1 MTRLHVPRGRRSHEL
16 TSRTRTGDD
25 SVVRLRDE
33 WLATLHTLGVRVG
46 RLPFSTRDADRVIW
60 LPKSDQAVFVA
71 GAISGDVRRRADA
84 LDQLIGDRGHADP
97 LEMTEDL
104 RVVIGLPSDRFFGLR
119 GGALSIHADS
129 VDLNRCVHCRHWWF
143 CLQWGGWECRCCG
156 RYDGNSH
163 IVEQFSNSIRL
174 AS

>member
-1 MTRLHVPRGRRSHEL
+1 MTPLRVLRGRQPARRPPATDDLTRLRSK
-16 TSRTRTGDD
+16 
-25 SVVRLRDE
+25 
-33 WLATLHTLGVRVG
+33 WLATFQALGVCVSRP
-46 RLPFSTRDADRVIW
+46 PFATRDPHRIIW
-60 LPKSDQAVFVA
+60 LPKSDQAVFIAEV
-71 GAISGDVRRRADA
+71 ISADVRRCANA
-84 LDQLIGDRGHADP
+84 LDHLIGDRGHVDP
-97 LEMTEDL
+97 LELTEDL
-104 RVVIGLPSDRFFGLR
+104 RVVIGLPSGRFFGFR
-119 GGALSIHADS
+119 GGALAVHADS